1 MGCIVLNL
9 LMSRRHWRC
18 PGKEGIKEYTNKGNI
33 KNHSA
38 HLSSSTHTDVHTH
51 THMYTHTCIHT
62 QTYTHTHIHKT
73 YTHTHIN
80 VYTHTHTH
88 KRTHTHM
95 YTYTLL
101 HISSF
106 TLLYS
111 VHRSWNN
118 HESYLQVIC
127 IPAWNHA
134 NSIESLNLGY
144 FPTSCYCMWTCDIV
158 HTVANALNYGSC
170 KVKDWCFLFVLFFSA
185 SKSTFVP
192 RAPGP
197 SSKLAIT
204 GYDTDGTFL
213 QILPQLGLTLMAP
226 SSKLP

>member
-1 MGCIVLNL
+1 
-9 LMSRRHWRC
+9 
-18 PGKEGIKEYTNKGNI
+18 
-33 KNHSA
+33 
-38 HLSSSTHTDVHTH
+38 
-51 THMYTHTCIHT
+51 
-62 QTYTHTHIHKT
+62 
-73 YTHTHIN
+73 
-80 VYTHTHTH
+80 
-88 KRTHTHM
+88 M

-197 SSKLAIT
+197 SSKLCHNWLRHWRHLPSNSATT
-204 GYDTDGTFL
+204 GSDTDGTFL
-213 QILPQLGLTLMAP
+213 ETTITGCNTDGTCLQTLP
-226 SSKLP
+226 